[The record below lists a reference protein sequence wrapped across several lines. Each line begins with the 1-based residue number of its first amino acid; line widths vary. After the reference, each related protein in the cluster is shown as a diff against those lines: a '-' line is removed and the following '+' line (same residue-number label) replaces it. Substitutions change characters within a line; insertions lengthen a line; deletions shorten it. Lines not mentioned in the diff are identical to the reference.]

1 MCLLTYSSQ
10 HTQSYRILAALA
22 TSQPKT
28 LRRTAKVHRERF
40 DSPSGFAVERFC
52 KWNWSDEEYAVPFA
66 FLIHD
71 RYIELLF
78 VYLSHCVYID
88 QRWAPPS
95 HVAAT
100 CKPRSSVKMEPNVRI
115 FTATDTCMCNVF
127 ADGGAGCYS
136 ECVEPPKPRYKDTT
150 ASGKR
155 CSLLHNDSTAT
166 VATNSA
172 HAIYIYKYIRQL
184 HNHEYNI

>member
-71 RYIELLF
+71 SYIELLF

-127 ADGGAGCYS
+127 ADAAQAKIQRYNSQWQKVFFTAQRLNSNCRNQQR
-136 ECVEPPKPRYKDTT
+136 PRYLYIQIHTSTT
-150 ASGKR
+150 
-155 CSLLHNDSTAT
+155 
-166 VATNSA
+166 
-172 HAIYIYKYIRQL
+172 
-184 HNHEYNI
+184 